1 MPGFIVARLRASWVV
16 LALILAACNGTA
28 VVTLTST
35 PSTDNF
41 LAYRVGLTS
50 VQLQN
55 SSGSSSLKILPA
67 GTTVDFVN
75 LLNFSEVLGAVGVAK
90 GSYTSAVMTLDY
102 TNSQIVYDD
111 GSLEGVALTPLNA
124 SGAPAGQISVTAT
137 LDTTTPFKIALKQS
151 AALAIVFDMGA
162 SNLVNL
168 TNKTVTITPLVGASA
183 NPIDGKQVRIRG
195 PITGVN
201 ATNLSFTSG
210 VEPFDANVLSQGT
223 LSITPSDLTT
233 YEINGQPSIGSAGGS
248 GLSSVGSN
256 TLAVSY
262 GTLSATDTITDTT
275 AAATSASNVTFNATQ
290 VLAGSS
296 VQAAGVD
303 RVTGVVTSRS
313 GNVLSV
319 EAATLVGA
327 DGSDTF
333 IPDATIITVGANT
346 VVTTFGQTGADSLTT
361 QQISVGA
368 VIDAFGTATTS
379 NSGTASLDAT
389 AGRVRVDPTTV
400 SALVTAANNNGV
412 IDVNLGFLGG
422 RSISAFDFVGA
433 GVAPAQF
440 SVAITALDVTNISV
454 GAPVQF
460 SGFTNAF
467 GAAPPN
473 FTATAPAVAV
483 DPTTGILESTT
494 ANITET
500 SLPDPTIVPAQL
512 VIDWGS
518 GTAAP
523 FISFTSSTIDLD
535 VHNANIGTRH
545 KIQVGPQFIDVTGLS
560 QDPMISPN
568 ASTSAQ
574 LFSIG
579 HAVSSTVE
587 SFNTYAAFITQLQ
600 TELNGTVLATAL
612 SATGN
617 YTSSSFAFSATS
629 IALFLNN

>member
-201 ATNLSFTSG
+201 ATTLSFTSG

-379 NSGTASLDAT
+379 SSGTASLDAT

-433 GVAPAQF
+433 GAAPAQF

-494 ANITET
+494 ANITES

>member
-1 MPGFIVARLRASWVV
+1 
-16 LALILAACNGTA
+16 
-28 VVTLTST
+28 
-35 PSTDNF
+35 
-41 LAYRVGLTS
+41 
-50 VQLQN
+50 
-55 SSGSSSLKILPA
+55 
-67 GTTVDFVN
+67 
-75 LLNFSEVLGAVGVAK
+75 
-90 GSYTSAVMTLDY
+90 
-102 TNSQIVYDD
+102 
-111 GSLEGVALTPLNA
+111 
-124 SGAPAGQISVTAT
+124 
-137 LDTTTPFKIALKQS
+137 
-151 AALAIVFDMGA
+151 
-162 SNLVNL
+162 
-168 TNKTVTITPLVGASA
+168 
-183 NPIDGKQVRIRG
+183 
-195 PITGVN
+195 
-201 ATNLSFTSG
+201 
-210 VEPFDANVLSQGT
+210 
-223 LSITPSDLTT
+223 
-233 YEINGQPSIGSAGGS
+233 
-248 GLSSVGSN
+248 
-256 TLAVSY
+256 
-262 GTLSATDTITDTT
+262 
-275 AAATSASNVTFNATQ
+275 

-379 NSGTASLDAT
+379 SSGTASLDAT

-433 GVAPAQF
+433 GAAPAQF

-494 ANITET
+494 ANITES

>member
-1 MPGFIVARLRASWVV
+1 MPGFIVAKLRASWVV

-168 TNKTVTITPLVGASA
+168 TNKTVTITPLMGASA

-248 GLSSVGSN
+248 GLSSVGSGA
-256 TLAVSY
+256 LAVSY

-346 VVTTFGQTGADSLTT
+346 VVTTFGQTGADVLTT

-400 SALVTAANNNGV
+400 SALVTAANDNGV

-433 GVAPAQF
+433 GAAPAQF

-454 GAPVQF
+454 GAPLQF

-494 ANITET
+494 ANVTES

>member
-1 MPGFIVARLRASWVV
+1 
-16 LALILAACNGTA
+16 LALVLTACNGTA

-55 SSGSSSLKILPA
+55 SSGSSALKILPA

-168 TNKTVTITPLVGASA
+168 TNKTVTVTPLVGASA

-201 ATNLSFTSG
+201 TTSLSFTSG
-210 VEPFDANVLSQGT
+210 VEPFDADVLSQGT
-223 LSITPSDLTT
+223 LSVTQSDLTT
-233 YEINGQPSIGSAGGS
+233 YEINGQPSTGSSGFS
-248 GLSSVGSN
+248 GLSGVGSGA
-256 TLAVSY
+256 LAVSY
-262 GTLSATDTITDTT
+262 GTLSATDTITNTT
-275 AAATSASNVTFNATQ
+275 AAASSASNVTFSATQ

-303 RVTGVVTSRS
+303 RVTGVVMSRS

-319 EAATLVGA
+319 EGATLVGA

-333 IPDATIITVGANT
+333 IPGATLITVGANT
-346 VVTTFGQTGADSLTT
+346 AVTTFGQTAADFLTP

-368 VIDAFGTATTS
+368 VIDAFGTATTGS
-379 NSGTASLDAT
+379 SGTASLDAT
-389 AGRVRVDPTTV
+389 AGRVRVDLTTV
-400 SALVTAANNNGV
+400 SALVTAPNNNGV
-412 IDVNLGFLGG
+412 IEVNLGFLGG
-422 RSISAFDFVGA
+422 RSISAFDFTGSGA
-433 GVAPAQF
+433 APAQF
-440 SVAITALDVTNISV
+440 TVAASALDVTNITV

-460 SGFTNAF
+460 SGFTGAF

-494 ANITET
+494 ADVTEA

-523 FISFTSSTIDLD
+523 FITFNSSSIDLD

-545 KIQVGPQFIDVTGLS
+545 KIQVGPQFIDVTALS

-568 ASTSAQ
+568 TATSAQ

-600 TELNGTVLATAL
+600 TELTGTVLATAL
-612 SATGN
+612 TASGN
-617 YTSSSFAFSATS
+617 YTSSNFAFTATS

>member
-168 TNKTVTITPLVGASA
+168 TNKTVTITPLMGASA

-346 VVTTFGQTGADSLTT
+346 VVTTFGQTGADFLTT

-494 ANITET
+494 ANVTET

>member
-168 TNKTVTITPLVGASA
+168 TNKTVTITPLMGASA

-346 VVTTFGQTGADSLTT
+346 VVTTFGQTGADVLTT

-400 SALVTAANNNGV
+400 SALVTAANDNGV

-433 GVAPAQF
+433 GAAPAQF

-454 GAPVQF
+454 GAPLQF

-494 ANITET
+494 ANITES

-617 YTSSSFAFSATS
+617 YTASSFAFSATS

>member
-1 MPGFIVARLRASWVV
+1 MPGSIVTKLRASWV
-16 LALILAACNGTA
+16 LMALILTACNGTA

-50 VQLQN
+50 VQLQG
-55 SSGSSSLKILPA
+55 SSGSSGLKILPA

-151 AALAIVFDMGA
+151 AALAIVFDLGA

-168 TNKTVTITPLVGASA
+168 TNKTVTVTPLVGASA

-195 PITGVN
+195 PIKGVN

-210 VEPFDANVLSQGT
+210 VEPFDADVLSQGT
-223 LSITPSDLTT
+223 LSVTQSDLTT
-233 YEINGQPSIGSAGGS
+233 YEINGQPSTGSAGFS

-256 TLAVSY
+256 ALAVSY

-313 GNVLSV
+313 GNVLNV

-333 IPDATIITVGANT
+333 IPGATLITVGPNT
-346 VVTTFGQTGADSLTT
+346 VITAFGQTAADFFTA

-368 VIDAFGTATTS
+368 VIDAFGTATTG

-389 AGRVRVDPTTV
+389 AGRVRVDLTTV
-400 SALVTAANNNGV
+400 SALVTAPNTNGV
-412 IDVNLGFLGG
+412 IEVNLGFLGG
-422 RSISAFDFVGA
+422 RSISAFDFVGSGA
-433 GVAPAQF
+433 APAQF
-440 SVAITALDVTNISV
+440 SVGVTALDVTNIGV

-460 SGFTNAF
+460 SGFTSAF

-494 ANITET
+494 DDVTET

-512 VIDWGS
+512 VMDWGS

-523 FISFTSSTIDLD
+523 FITFNSTSIDLD

-560 QDPMISPN
+560 QDPMISTN
-568 ASTSAQ
+568 SSSSAQ

-617 YTSSSFAFSATS
+617 YTSSTFAFTATS

>member
-1 MPGFIVARLRASWVV
+1 

-201 ATNLSFTSG
+201 ATSLSFTSG

-303 RVTGVVTSRS
+303 RVTGVVMSRS

-422 RSISAFDFVGA
+422 RSISAFDCGGA
-433 GVAPAQF
+433 GAAPAQF

-454 GAPVQF
+454 GAPLQF

-483 DPTTGILESTT
+483 DPTTGVLESTT

>member
-168 TNKTVTITPLVGASA
+168 TNKTVTITPLMGASA

>member
-1 MPGFIVARLRASWVV
+1 MPGSIVTKLRASWVV
-16 LALILAACNGTA
+16 MALILTACNGTA

-50 VQLQN
+50 VQLQG
-55 SSGSSSLKILPA
+55 SSGSSGLKILPA

-151 AALAIVFDMGA
+151 AALAIVFDLGA

-168 TNKTVTITPLVGASA
+168 TNKTVTVTPLVGASA

-201 ATNLSFTSG
+201 ATNLSFMSG
-210 VEPFDANVLSQGT
+210 VEPFDADVLSQGT
-223 LSITPSDLTT
+223 LSVTQSDLTT
-233 YEINGQPSIGSAGGS
+233 YEINGQPSTGSAGFS

-256 TLAVSY
+256 ALAVSY

-333 IPDATIITVGANT
+333 IPGATLITVGPNT
-346 VVTTFGQTGADSLTT
+346 VITAFGQTAADFFTA

-368 VIDAFGTATTS
+368 VIDAFGTATTG

-389 AGRVRVDPTTV
+389 AGRVRVDLTTV
-400 SALVTAANNNGV
+400 SALVTAPNNNGV
-412 IDVNLGFLGG
+412 IEVNLGFLGG
-422 RSISAFDFVGA
+422 RSISAFDFVGSGA
-433 GVAPAQF
+433 APAQF
-440 SVAITALDVTNISV
+440 SVGVTALDVTNISV
-454 GAPVQF
+454 GAPLQF
-460 SGFTNAF
+460 SGFTSAF

-483 DPTTGILESTT
+483 DPTTGILQSTT
-494 ANITET
+494 NDVTET

-512 VIDWGS
+512 VMDWGS

-523 FISFTSSTIDLD
+523 FITFNSTSIDLD

-568 ASTSAQ
+568 SSTSAQ

-617 YTSSSFAFSATS
+617 YTSSTFAFTATS

>member
-1 MPGFIVARLRASWVV
+1 MPGFIVAGLRASWVV
-16 LALILAACNGTA
+16 VALFLAACNGTA

-50 VQLQN
+50 VQLQD

-102 TNSQIVYDD
+102 SNSQIVYDD
-111 GSLEGVALTPLNA
+111 GSLEGVTLTPLNA

-168 TNKTVTITPLVGASA
+168 TNKTVTVTPLVGASA
-183 NPIDGKQVRIRG
+183 NPIDDKQVRIRG
-195 PITGVN
+195 PIKGVN
-201 ATNLSFTSG
+201 ATNSTFTSG
-210 VEPFDANVLSQGT
+210 VEPFDADVLSQGS
-223 LSITPSDLTT
+223 LSVTQSSLTT
-233 YEINGQPSIGSAGGS
+233 YEINGQPSSGSAGVS
-248 GLSSVGSN
+248 GLSGVGSGA
-256 TLAVSY
+256 LAVSY

-319 EAATLVGA
+319 ESATLVGA

-333 IPDATIITVGANT
+333 IPGATLITVGANT
-346 VVTTFGQTGADSLTT
+346 VVTTFGETASTFLTP

-368 VIDAFGTATTS
+368 VIDAFGAATTGS
-379 NSGTASLDAT
+379 SGTASLDAT

-400 SALVTAANNNGV
+400 SALVTAANSNGV

-422 RSISAFDFVGA
+422 RSITAFDFVGSGA
-433 GVAPAQF
+433 APAQF
-440 SVAITALDVTNISV
+440 SVDVTALDVTNIAV

-460 SGFTNAF
+460 SGFTSAF

-473 FTATAPAVAV
+473 FTATAPAVIV
-483 DPTTGILESTT
+483 DQSTGILEST
-494 ANITET
+494 ADDVTET
-500 SLPDPTIVPAQL
+500 SLPDPTVVPAQL
-512 VIDWGS
+512 VIDWGG

-523 FISFTSSTIDLD
+523 FITFNSSSIDLD

-545 KIQVGPQFIDVTGLS
+545 TIQVGPQFIDVTGLS

-568 ASTSAQ
+568 TQTSAQ

-600 TELNGTVLATAL
+600 TELSGTVLATAM
-612 SATGN
+612 SASGN
-617 YTSSSFAFSATS
+617 YASSSFTFSATS

>member
-16 LALILAACNGTA
+16 LALILTACNGTA

-50 VQLQN
+50 VQLQG

-102 TNSQIVYDD
+102 SNAQIVYDD

-151 AALAIVFDMGA
+151 AALAIVFDLGA

-168 TNKTVTITPLVGASA
+168 TNKTVTVTPLVGASA

-223 LSITPSDLTT
+223 LSVTTSDLTT

-248 GLSSVGSN
+248 GLSSVGSGAM
-256 TLAVSY
+256 AVSY

-296 VQAAGVD
+296 VQAAGID

-313 GNVLSV
+313 GNVLGV

-333 IPDATIITVGANT
+333 IPGATLITLGANT
-346 VVTTFGQTGADSLTT
+346 VVTTFGQTGADFLTT

-368 VIDAFGTATTS
+368 VIDAFGTATTG

-400 SALVTAANNNGV
+400 SALVTAANTNGV
-412 IDVNLGFLGG
+412 IEVNLGFLGG
-422 RSISAFDFVGA
+422 RAISAFDFVGSGA
-433 GVAPAQF
+433 APAQF
-440 SVAITALDVTNISV
+440 SVAVTALDVTNISV

-494 ANITET
+494 DDVTET
-500 SLPDPTIVPAQL
+500 SLPDPTVVPAQL

-523 FISFTSSTIDLD
+523 FITFNSTSIDLD

-568 ASTSAQ
+568 SSTSAQ

-600 TELNGTVLATAL
+600 TELGGTVLATTLTA
-612 SATGN
+612 SGN

-629 IALFLNN
+629 MALFLNN